1 MRSRNILTTALV
13 AVISSAI
20 TVIGINRFSTNNTLN
35 SNGTENPYHLANY
48 NFPVAPSGMA
58 PVDFTYASALST
70 PSVVHV
76 KTTYSQT
83 TSSYYGNDMFRQF
96 FGDDFFGPSQSQPSQ
111 ASGSGVIVSDDG
123 YIVTNFHVVKNAEEI
138 EVVLFDKTKAKAE
151 LVGTDPSTD
160 LAVIKIDKKGLPPMR
175 FGDSDSVRVGEWV
188 LAVGNPFDLSST
200 VTAGIVSAKGR
211 KIDILGEN
219 ATTPIESFIQ
229 TDAAVNPGNSGG
241 ALVNTDGKLIGI
253 NTAIATPTGTFAG
266 YSFAVPVNIVQ
277 KVVKDLKKYGIV
289 QRAYLGVEIDITKE
303 DVGGVYVSNVI
314 DGSGSDA
321 AGIETGDI
329 ITHINGAS
337 IHSFPEL
344 QEQVSKYGPGDKI
357 QVNLLRNNDKK
368 MLVVEL
374 KNKNNNTELIEKSST
389 AAIASL
395 GIETSDLSRNEM
407 GSYDINGGVK
417 ITGIKNGLIAQQT
430 RIREGF
436 IITAIDD
443 TQVKSS
449 DELEKVLQGKAGK
462 NVIIE
467 GFYPSFPNKI
477 YNYGLSLAM

>member
-1 MRSRNILTTALV
+1 MRGRNIFTVVFV
-13 AVISSAI
+13 AVASSAL
-20 TVIGINRFSTNNTLN
+20 TVLGINRFSADNGLNTLK
-35 SNGTENPYHLANY
+35 SQNPYQLTNFS
-48 NFPVAPSGMA
+48 FPVAPSGMA
-58 PVDFTYASALST
+58 PIDFTYASALST

-76 KTTYSQT
+76 KTTYSAQA
-83 TSSYYGNDMFRQF
+83 SSFYGNDMFRQF
-96 FGDDFFGPSQSQPSQ
+96 FGDDFFGPSQSQPQQ
-111 ASGSGVIVSDDG
+111 ASGSGVIVSEDG
-123 YIVTNFHVVKNAEEI
+123 YIVTNYHVVKNAENI
-138 EVVLFDKTKAKAE
+138 EVVLFDKSKASAE

-160 LAVIKIDKKGLPPMR
+160 LAVLKIDKKGLPPLQ
-175 FGDSDSVRVGEWV
+175 FGNSDSVRVGEWV
-188 LAVGNPFDLSST
+188 LAVGNPFDLTST

-219 ATTPIESFIQ
+219 ASTPIESFIQ

-277 KVVKDLKKYGIV
+277 KVVKDIRKYGLV

-303 DVGGVYVSNVI
+303 DAGGVFVSNVI

-321 AGIETGDI
+321 AGIQEGDI
-329 ITHINGAS
+329 ITHINDAP

-357 QVNLLRNNDKK
+357 QVKLMRNGQKK
-368 MLVVEL
+368 ILTVEL
-374 KNKNNNTELIEKSST
+374 KNKNNNTDIIEKTS
-389 AAIASL
+389 AIAVEKL
-395 GIETSDLSRNEM
+395 GLETEDVSSKEANY
-407 GSYDINGGVK
+407 YDIQGGVK
-417 ITGIKNGLIAQQT
+417 IMGIKNGLIAQQT

-436 IITAIDD
+436 IITAVDD
-443 TQVKSS
+443 ITVKNIQ
-449 DELEKVLQGKAGK
+449 ELETVLQKKAGR
-462 NVIIE
+462 NIMIE

-477 YNYGLSLAM
+477 YNYGLSLEE